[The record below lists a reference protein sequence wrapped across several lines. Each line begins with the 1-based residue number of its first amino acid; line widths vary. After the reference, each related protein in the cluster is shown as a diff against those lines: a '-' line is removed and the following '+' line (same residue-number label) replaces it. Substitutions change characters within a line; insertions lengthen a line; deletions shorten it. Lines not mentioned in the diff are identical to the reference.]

1 MPRTGNGIYS
11 LPSNYLAV
19 TGMTIEAQTHN
30 APLEDIA
37 QALTNSLPRN
47 GSAPMEA
54 PLKLAD
60 GSEAEPALGFH
71 AMAGLGL
78 YRTPN
83 GLAIAVGGMKVAEFT
98 SGDYVATALGA
109 PVFLM
114 DEVLP
119 PNCIWAGG
127 QNISRTTYS
136 RLFAKWGTKY
146 GAGDGSATFGVPD
159 WRGCAVMGSD
169 KNGGPDANQLASVP
183 VVSGDRF
190 TPGSVLGANRHALSI
205 AELASHT
212 HNVIGSGSV
221 NDLYPVGGVYQLSDV
236 PGWQSWTMQIMNT
249 YSQTP
254 NSFSISGTAQ
264 ANGGGGA
271 HNNVS
276 RSLVC
281 NVAIYAGA

>member
-1 MPRTGNGIYS
+1 MRDSGGIYS
-11 LPSNYLAV
+11 LPEGYRAV
-19 TGMTIEAQTHN
+19 TGEPIEPSQHN

-37 QALTNSLPRN
+37 EALTNSLPRN
-47 GSAPMEA
+47 GAAAMTDQ
-54 PLKLAD
+54 LRLVD
-60 GSEAEPALGFH
+60 GSESRPALGFNSLT
-71 AMAGLGL
+71 GLGL
-78 YRTPN
+78 FKTPN

-98 SGDYVATALGA
+98 SGDFVATALGA

-114 DEVLP
+114 DEDLP

-127 QNISRTTYS
+127 QNISRSTYS
-136 RLFAKWGTKY
+136 RLFAKWGTKH
-146 GAGDGSATFGVPD
+146 GAGDGSTTFGVPD

-190 TPGSVLGANRHALSI
+190 TPGSVLGANRHTLTL
-205 AELASHT
+205 AEMASHT
-212 HNVIGSGSV
+212 HNVIGSGTV
-221 NDLYPVGGVYQLSDV
+221 YDLYPIGGVITFSDV
-236 PGWQSWTMQIMNT
+236 PGWQNMPINVMTT
-249 YSQTP
+249 YTSTP
-254 NSFSISGTAQ
+254 NSFTISGTAQ

-271 HNNVS
+271 HNNVA